1 MPSFFDALDE
11 ALSAVVL
18 DAFGETEAAV
28 LRPRMTSQYTERADD
43 PNREPVDLSGVL
55 SVGPAVEDMRGTA
68 RHDRHTAT
76 RLATAA
82 GEFWVPAC
90 VLADIPYAI
99 AVGDLILF
107 PARADA
113 AYAVVSVQRTDLG
126 DANLIL
132 AIEDQPEV

>member
-28 LRPRMTSQYTERADD
+28 LRPRMASQYTERADD
-43 PNREPVDLSGVL
+43 PDREPVDLSGVL

-90 VLADIPYAI
+90 VLADIPYDI

-132 AIEDQPEV
+132 VIEDQPEV